1 LTDDPSPARDGG
13 RQGGDR
19 QDSGQP
25 GGDRRP
31 PLVAILGASGF
42 LGSAVSARLSRQH
55 VRLRLVS
62 RRLPA
67 RPPGP
72 APVERLSRDLTDPR
86 QVRESVAGVD
96 AVLPLVLYAGRG
108 TWRLTDDESAAE
120 QVNVGVVRAV
130 VAALAQ
136 QPRRAGRV
144 APVLLLP
151 GSTSQVG
158 PGPQRIDGTEPDR
171 PVTGYDRQKLAAQRA
186 VEAAT
191 AEGVVRGATLR
202 LPTVFGPGRAPGVV
216 DRGVVSTMMRRALAG
231 EPLTVW
237 ADGTVRRDLLF
248 VDDVA
253 DAFALALDCP
263 GALAGRHWPIGSGQG
278 TTLRDLFTAIAV
290 LAAERTGRPPVA
302 VGSVPPPA
310 DASAMDLQSLVADS
324 SAFREVTGWQPRT
337 PLSKALRRTL
347 DFLARGSADS

>member
-1 LTDDPSPARDGG
+1 MRDDRWHGDG
-13 RQGGDR
+13 
-19 QDSGQP
+19 
-25 GGDRRP
+25 RRP
-31 PLVAILGASGF
+31 PLVAVLGASGF
-42 LGSAVSARLSRQH
+42 LGSAVSARLSRQR

-86 QVRESVAGVD
+86 QVRESVTGVD

-108 TWRLTDDESAAE
+108 TWRLAGDEPVAE

-130 VAALAQ
+130 LAALAQ
-136 QPRRAGRV
+136 QPRRAGRL
-144 APVLLLP
+144 APVLLFP

-158 PGPQRIDGTEPDR
+158 PGPEHIDGTEADR

-191 AEGVVRGATLR
+191 AEGVVRGVTLR
-202 LPTVFGPGRAPGVV
+202 LPTVFGPGRAPGVI

-237 ADGTVRRDLLF
+237 ADGAVRRDLLF

-253 DAFALALDCP
+253 DAFALALDRA
-263 GALAGRHWPIGSGQG
+263 GALAGRHWPLGSGQG
-278 TTLRDLFTAIAV
+278 TTLRELFTAIAV
-290 LAAERTGRPPVA
+290 LAGERTGTPPVA
-302 VGSVPPPA
+302 VESVPPPA
-310 DASAMDLQSLVADS
+310 DASEMDLRSLVVDS
-324 SAFREVTGWQPRT
+324 SAFREMTGWQPRT
-337 PLSKALRRTL
+337 PLSEALRRTL
-347 DFLARGSADS
+347 DFLVRRPGVT